1 MARNPF
7 ADPVHAADSNPFA
20 DPSVVAGQASH
31 SKESLDLDTPTGPT
45 LGYGGSAGRSDDTAT
60 RLEEIR
66 RRERELEDRERNIG
80 AREEHV
86 RNYGR
91 NNFPPFFPIIF
102 HSIEDEIPAESRI
115 VVLTLFRLWLW
126 LVATLV
132 VNLVACILLLVSGQ
146 PDGGKDLGA
155 GIMYVPVI
163 TVTSFFLWSVAL
175 PLCCADDAG
184 IGRSTARS

>member
-7 ADPVHAADSNPFA
+7 ADPVHAADSNPFS
-20 DPSVVAGQASH
+20 DPSQ
-31 SKESLDLDTPTGPT
+31 SKVSLDLDTPTETPT
-45 LGYGGSAGRSDDTAT
+45 LGYGGGRSDDTAT

-80 AREEHV
+80 AREERV
-86 RNYGR
+86 RTYGR

-102 HSIEDEIPAESRI
+102 HSIEDEIPAESRS

-126 LVATLV
+126 LVATLIA
-132 VNLVACILLLVSGQ
+132 NLVACILLLVSGQ

-163 TVTSFFLWSVAL
+163 TVASFFLW
-175 PLCCADDAG
+175 CA
-184 IGRSTARS
+184 